1 MKVFISGLIKISELI
16 INDVK
21 KSNYMRKI
29 KMR

>member
-1 MKVFISGLIKISELI
+1 MTVFISGLIKISELI